1 MGGGGGRGGGGGGWR
16 RGAPVAG
23 VGVGRRDGGNNGRIR
38 KREREE
44 LGGCEDKEERGG
56 KGERRAGRLGV

>member
-1 MGGGGGRGGGGGGWR
+1 MP
-16 RGAPVAG
+16 AAG